1 MKSCKCSLI
10 KYILLTFLT
19 KSHQFKTNL
28 KANLEKLK
36 FNYNKNNS
44 NDSVN
49 KFFMFFLIKIF
60 I

>member
-10 KYILLTFLT
+10 KYILLSFLT

-28 KANLEKLK
+28 KANIEKLK

-44 NDSVN
+44 NDAVN
-49 KFFMFFLIKIF
+49 KFFMFFLTNIF

>member
-10 KYILLTFLT
+10 KYILLSFLT

-44 NDSVN
+44 NDFEN
-49 KFFMFFLIKIF
+49 KFFMFF
-60 I
+60 